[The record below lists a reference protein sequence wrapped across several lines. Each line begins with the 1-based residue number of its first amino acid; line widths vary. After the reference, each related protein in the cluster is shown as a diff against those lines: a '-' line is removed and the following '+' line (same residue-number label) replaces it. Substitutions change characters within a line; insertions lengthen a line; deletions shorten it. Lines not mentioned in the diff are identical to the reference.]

1 MDRIRAVGTNDPLP
15 TDLLL
20 SNLVIHISDIRD
32 YKPARTHS
40 MINHVE
46 HPPDSLA
53 RRPINRPP
61 PRQQPVKPPFRA
73 GADVQCVCCGR
84 WGHEKL
90 NCMQLCTTYLCMD
103 YISSNAEFCASQAI
117 KWKST
122 QQKAQQRSAIRLLR
136 LNQPDFYS
144 EQTDDDILASLDF
157 SHDSD
162 FI

>member
-1 MDRIRAVGTNDPLP
+1 
-15 TDLLL
+15 
-20 SNLVIHISDIRD
+20 
-32 YKPARTHS
+32 
-40 MINHVE
+40 
-46 HPPDSLA
+46 
-53 RRPINRPP
+53 
-61 PRQQPVKPPFRA
+61 
-73 GADVQCVCCGR
+73 
-84 WGHEKL
+84 
-90 NCMQLCTTYLCMD
+90 MD

-162 FI
+162 FV